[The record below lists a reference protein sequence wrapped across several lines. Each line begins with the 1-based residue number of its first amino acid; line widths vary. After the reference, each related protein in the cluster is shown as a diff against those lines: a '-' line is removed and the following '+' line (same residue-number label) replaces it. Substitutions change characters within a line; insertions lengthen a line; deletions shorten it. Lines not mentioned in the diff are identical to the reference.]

1 MFTIFAMLVA
11 ALVKIIMFLGIAAL
25 IALIAW
31 IAKIVLE
38 HLLTKLRELLRKRV
52 GGKVVVTSVRPLL
65 NEIVRQKEREGNVQA
80 LSELEEQ
87 LRGEG
92 VITATTDEEGNVLS
106 DDIEITKTKDMD
118 KRIVDLLDRNDGAL
132 VVKNG

>member
-11 ALVKIIMFLGIAAL
+11 VLVKIIMFLGIAAL

-38 HLLTKLRELLRKRV
+38 HLLKKLKELLRKRV
-52 GGKVVVTSVRPLL
+52 GGKVVVTSVKPIL
-65 NEIVRQKEREGNVQA
+65 NEIVKQKEREGNVQA

-106 DDIEITKTKDMD
+106 DDIEITKTNDMD
-118 KRIVDLLDRNDGAL
+118 ERIVNLLDKNDGAL

>member
-11 ALVKIIMFLGIAAL
+11 VLVKIIMFLGIAAL

-38 HLLTKLRELLRKRV
+38 HLLKKLKELLRKRV
-52 GGKVVVTSVRPLL
+52 GGKVVVTSVKPIL
-65 NEIVRQKEREGNVQA
+65 NEIVKQKEREGNVQA

-106 DDIEITKTKDMD
+106 DDIKITKTNDMD
-118 KRIVDLLDRNDGAL
+118 ERIVNLLDKNDGAL

>member
-38 HLLTKLRELLRKRV
+38 HLLEKLRELLRKRV

>member
-38 HLLTKLRELLRKRV
+38 HLLKKLRELLRKRV
-52 GGKVVVTSVRPLL
+52 GGKVVVTSVQPIL
-65 NEIVRQKEREGNVQA
+65 NEIVKQKQREGNVKA

>member
-11 ALVKIIMFLGIAAL
+11 VLVKIIMFLGIAAL

-38 HLLTKLRELLRKRV
+38 HLLKKLRELLRKRV
-52 GGKVVVTSVRPLL
+52 GGKVVVTSVTPIL
-65 NEIVRQKEREGNVQA
+65 NEIVKQKQREGNVKA

-132 VVKNG
+132 VVKN